1 MTRGIRAAGV
11 ATVLGLLT
19 ACTAPPGGDDPRLA
33 EANLT
38 AASRQDFRSY
48 LSRPLPKAFAVA
60 PATGQSWHAWGYPT
74 AAETQQVALSGCEA
88 LGNPCELFAI
98 DNDIVWRGTTMV
110 TEPARSLA
118 RTTSTVNVRRG
129 PGTSHAV
136 IASLAA
142 GSEVE
147 PRERSGTWTG
157 VTLPDGREGWV
168 ASRFLTPL
176 AAGSAPSGTVAT
188 GARLAP
194 EKLAALRRRAEGG
207 DVDAQLDLGNRY
219 THGIGVERDLVEARL
234 WLTAAAE
241 QGSPL
246 AAYELG
252 LMYEFGRGVEPDPAA
267 ARRWYAIGAREGH
280 APSRERA
287 AALAGSG

>member
-1 MTRGIRAAGV
+1 MVTAIRPVGTAA
-11 ATVLGLLT
+11 VLALLSGC
-19 ACTAPPGGDDPRLA
+19 AVVPGADDPRLA

-38 AASRQDFRSY
+38 AGSRADFRSY
-48 LSRPLPKAFAVA
+48 LGRPTPKAFAVA
-60 PATGQSWHAWGYPT
+60 PTTGQSWHAWGYPT

-98 DNDIVWRGTTMV
+98 DNEIVWRRTPV
-110 TEPARSLA
+110 ASEPARPLA
-118 RTTSTVNVRRG
+118 RATSTVNVRRG
-129 PGTSHAV
+129 PGTGHPV
-136 IASLAA
+136 IASLDA
-142 GSEVE
+142 GTEVE
-147 PRERSGTWTG
+147 PGALSGSWTS
-157 VTLPDGREGWV
+157 VTLPDGRQGWV
-168 ASRFLTPL
+168 ASRFLEAVGT
-176 AAGSAPSGTVAT
+176 ASAPGAAVASGT
-188 GARLAP
+188 RLAP
-194 EKLAALRRRAEGG
+194 EELAALRRRAEGG

-234 WLTAAAE
+234 WLTAAAD

-252 LMYEFGRGVEPDPAA
+252 LMYEFGRGVEADAA
-267 ARRWYAIGAREGH
+267 EARRWYAIGAREGH

>member
-1 MTRGIRAAGV
+1 MAKVIRHVRV
-11 ATVLGLLT
+11 ATVLVILSGC
-19 ACTAPPGGDDPRLA
+19 AAVPGADDPRLA

-38 AASRQDFRSY
+38 PGSRQDFRSY
-48 LSRPLPKAFAVA
+48 LGRPPPKAFAVA
-60 PATGQSWHAWGYPT
+60 PTTGQSWHAWGYPT

-98 DNDIVWRGTTMV
+98 DNEIVWQAAPV
-110 TEPARSLA
+110 ATEPARPLA
-118 RTTSTVNVRRG
+118 RAASTVNIRRG

-136 IASLAA
+136 IGSLSA

-147 PRERSGTWTG
+147 AGAVSGSWTN

-168 ASRFLTPL
+168 ASRFLERVGT
-176 AAGSAPSGTVAT
+176 AALPTAPVASGP
-188 GARLAP
+188 RLAP
-194 EKLAALRRRAEGG
+194 DELAALRRRAEGG

-219 THGIGVERDLVEARL
+219 THGVGVERDLVEARL
-234 WLTAAAE
+234 WLTAAAD

-252 LMYEFGRGVEPDPAA
+252 LMYEFGRGVEANPAE
-267 ARRWYAIGAREGH
+267 ARRWYAVGAREGH
-280 APSRERA
+280 APSRDRA